1 MSAYP
6 GKAFIAWEAFVI
18 PPGSGAGTSGLG
30 KGGQKAQRLEEAAWR
45 QGEAGESP
53 VSLSAPEQ

>member
-1 MSAYP
+1 MSTYP

-30 KGGQKAQRLEEAAWR
+30 KGGQKAQRLEEEPKKIIPRLWTW
-45 QGEAGESP
+45 
-53 VSLSAPEQ
+53 